1 MTRTIASPRA
11 VRQAVLAGLASWAV
25 AMPWLAP
32 VSTAHAEEAA
42 AKVELKR
49 GDTPPDLVGLDIG
62 HDDVRVSQHAG
73 KVVVVSFWATWCGYC
88 LKELPVLANIQR
100 SMGRQNVQV
109 IAVNVE
115 DRDTYRRVRWKLD
128 GYDLINAYDPRMAG
142 QRAYG
147 VNSIPHL
154 VIIGRDGKVQGTYRG
169 YGESALPSIVQDLNR
184 AAAVKADLP
193 EKS

>member
-1 MTRTIASPRA
+1 MGRKASVRLWGGFGGVPGDGRGRRALGCASINAPMSRPGRAMNRTIVSPRS
-11 VRQAVLAGLASWAV
+11 VRQAVLAGLAS
-25 AMPWLAP
+25 LAGG
-32 VSTAHAEEAA
+32 HALAGTGLDRPRRRGSGQSRTEE
-42 AKVELKR
+42 R
-49 GDTPPDLVGLDIG
+49 DTPPDLVGLDIG

-128 GYDLINAYDPRMAG
+128 GHDLINAYDPRKAG
-142 QRAYG
+142 QRAYS
-147 VNSIPHL
+147 VNGIP
-154 VIIGRDGKVQGTYRG
+154 TW
-169 YGESALPSIVQDLNR
+169 
-184 AAAVKADLP
+184 
-193 EKS
+193 